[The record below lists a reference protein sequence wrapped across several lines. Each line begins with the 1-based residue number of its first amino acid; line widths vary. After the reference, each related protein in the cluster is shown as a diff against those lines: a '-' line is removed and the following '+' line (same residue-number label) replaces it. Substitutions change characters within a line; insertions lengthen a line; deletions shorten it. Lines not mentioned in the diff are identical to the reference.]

1 MPEESK
7 TAWSQVMARL
17 VKLATDTVSPD
28 VRGGDQVDIRPYV
41 QVKVREEEEQEGWSR
56 RSRRGR
62 AAAAA
67 AEEEGSCQSV
77 RRRVWRC
84 GVCLHQVI
92 PGGDM
97 SECAYVDGLVF
108 RKNLAHKRMATELR
122 QPRIML
128 LSGGIEFQRTESR
141 ITSLETLVDQE
152 ARYMQILVR
161 LYI

>member
-1 MPEESK
+1 
-7 TAWSQVMARL
+7 
-17 VKLATDTVSPD
+17 
-28 VRGGDQVDIRPYV
+28 
-41 QVKVREEEEQEGWSR
+41 
-56 RSRRGR
+56 
-62 AAAAA
+62 
-67 AEEEGSCQSV
+67 
-77 RRRVWRC
+77 
-84 GVCLHQVI
+84 
-92 PGGDM
+92 M

-161 LYI
+161 LYRWWCLVRLAWVSKMRTGGGAPG